1 MLTDKE
7 LAGLVQA
14 ARLYY
19 EDGLTQAQVA
29 AKIGVSRPQVSK
41 MLAHAREAG
50 IVHIEIRPPVA
61 GDAEL
66 LKLLQQRFGIKG
78 GIVLPQAQREALLRE
93 TSEYLAGELRYE
105 KNIGLGWGYTLGEI
119 AGKMASA
126 GGLKGSGNI
135 VTRTI
140 EAPAFDRIDAARAV
154 KVVITD
160 KTSGKITIAADD
172 NVMDYVVVEANGGRL
187 TATIDKSI
195 NNLSNADVTVTVP
208 ANGSIRALDASSAAK
223 ISGDVV
229 LNADKFAMDASS
241 AAKIDVSVKAQSCA
255 VAASSASKINASV
268 EAVSCSVEA
277 SSASKI
283 TLKGSAAKC
292 TADLSSAAKLSA
304 GDFVAA
310 ECSVN
315 TSSAAKAV
323 VNCTERLH
331 ADASSGSSI
340 RYSGDCQTSINK
352 SSGGSVGRN

>member
-126 GGLKGSGNI
+126 GGLKGSGKIFPLIGRTAIPNRGYR
-135 VTRTI
+135 VNELALLLAGGTREAFRLEAEAFPGSREARDAMEDTPDYRQALSLWQDTTAALVEYALTPVCPMKQRRCVLKTRWSVSRLLAVCFRTI
-140 EAPAFDRIDAARAV
+140 LMYAA
-154 KVVITD
+154 
-160 KTSGKITIAADD
+160 
-172 NVMDYVVVEANGGRL
+172 
-187 TATIDKSI
+187 
-195 NNLSNADVTVTVP
+195 NLS
-208 ANGSIRALDASSAAK
+208 AAQA
-223 ISGDVV
+223 I
-229 LNADKFAMDASS
+229 LP
-241 AAKIDVSVKAQSCA
+241 CA
-255 VAASSASKINASV
+255 
-268 EAVSCSVEA
+268 C
-277 SSASKI
+277 
-283 TLKGSAAKC
+283 
-292 TADLSSAAKLSA
+292 
-304 GDFVAA
+304 
-310 ECSVN
+310 
-315 TSSAAKAV
+315 
-323 VNCTERLH
+323 R
-331 ADASSGSSI
+331 
-340 RYSGDCQTSINK
+340 
-352 SSGGSVGRN
+352 

>member
-126 GGLKGSGNI
+126 GGLKGSGKIFPLIGRTAIPNRGYR
-135 VTRTI
+135 VNELALLLAGGTR
-140 EAPAFDRIDAARAV
+140 EAFHLEAEAFPGSREARDAMEDTPDYRQALSLWQD
-154 KVVITD
+154 T
-160 KTSGKITIAADD
+160 TAALA
-172 NVMDYVVVEANGGRL
+172 E
-187 TATIDKSI
+187 
-195 NNLSNADVTVTVP
+195 
-208 ANGSIRALDASSAAK
+208 IRAYPGVPDEATALRFEDALERQQAVGSLLSYYFNVRGEF
-223 ISGDVV
+223 ISG
-229 LNADKFAMDASS
+229 
-241 AAKIDVSVKAQSCA
+241 
-255 VAASSASKINASV
+255 
-268 EAVSCSVEA
+268 
-277 SSASKI
+277 
-283 TLKGSAAKC
+283 
-292 TADLSSAAKLSA
+292 A
-304 GDFVAA
+304 GDFAVRVPLKTLGQLPKVVAIGLTA
-310 ECSVN
+310 GS
-315 TSSAAKAV
+315 KAV
-323 VNCTERLH
+323 LGALRTGLVTHLVVTEDIARKIL
-331 ADASSGSSI
+331 
-340 RYSGDCQTSINK
+340 QK
-352 SSGGSVGRN
+352 

>member
-126 GGLKGSGNI
+126 GGLKGSGKIFPLIGRTAIPNRGYRVNELALLLAGGTREAFRLEAEARLCRCGRI
-135 VTRTI
+135 PRRRLPKYALTPVCRMKRRRCVLKTHWSVSRLLAVCFRTI
-140 EAPAFDRIDAARAV
+140 LMYAA
-154 KVVITD
+154 
-160 KTSGKITIAADD
+160 
-172 NVMDYVVVEANGGRL
+172 
-187 TATIDKSI
+187 
-195 NNLSNADVTVTVP
+195 NLS
-208 ANGSIRALDASSAAK
+208 AAQA
-223 ISGDVV
+223 I
-229 LNADKFAMDASS
+229 LP
-241 AAKIDVSVKAQSCA
+241 CA
-255 VAASSASKINASV
+255 
-268 EAVSCSVEA
+268 C
-277 SSASKI
+277 
-283 TLKGSAAKC
+283 
-292 TADLSSAAKLSA
+292 
-304 GDFVAA
+304 
-310 ECSVN
+310 
-315 TSSAAKAV
+315 
-323 VNCTERLH
+323 R
-331 ADASSGSSI
+331 
-340 RYSGDCQTSINK
+340 
-352 SSGGSVGRN
+352 

>member
-126 GGLKGSGNI
+126 GGLKGSGKIFPLIGRTAIPNRGYR
-135 VTRTI
+135 VNELALLLAGGTR
-140 EAPAFDRIDAARAV
+140 EAFRLEAEAFPGSREATALRFEDALERQQAV
-154 KVVITD
+154 G
-160 KTSGKITIAADD
+160 SLLSYYF
-172 NVMDYVVVEANGGRL
+172 NVRGEF
-187 TATIDKSI
+187 
-195 NNLSNADVTVTVP
+195 
-208 ANGSIRALDASSAAK
+208 
-223 ISGDVV
+223 ISG
-229 LNADKFAMDASS
+229 
-241 AAKIDVSVKAQSCA
+241 
-255 VAASSASKINASV
+255 
-268 EAVSCSVEA
+268 
-277 SSASKI
+277 
-283 TLKGSAAKC
+283 
-292 TADLSSAAKLSA
+292 A
-304 GDFVAA
+304 GDFAVRVPLKTLGQLPKVVAIGLTA
-310 ECSVN
+310 GS
-315 TSSAAKAV
+315 KAV
-323 VNCTERLH
+323 LGALRTGLVTHLVVTEDIARKIL
-331 ADASSGSSI
+331 
-340 RYSGDCQTSINK
+340 QK
-352 SSGGSVGRN
+352 

>member
-105 KNIGLGWGYTLGEI
+105 KNIGLGWVYTLGEI

-126 GGLKGSGNI
+126 GGLKGSGKIFPLIGRTAIPNRGYR
-135 VTRTI
+135 VNELALLLAGGTR
-140 EAPAFDRIDAARAV
+140 EAFRLEAEAFPGSREARDAMEDTPDYRQALSLWQD
-154 KVVITD
+154 T
-160 KTSGKITIAADD
+160 TAAL
-172 NVMDYVVVEANGGRL
+172 VE
-187 TATIDKSI
+187 
-195 NNLSNADVTVTVP
+195 
-208 ANGSIRALDASSAAK
+208 IRAYPGVLDEATALRFEDALERQQAVGSLLSYYFNVRGEF
-223 ISGDVV
+223 ISG
-229 LNADKFAMDASS
+229 
-241 AAKIDVSVKAQSCA
+241 
-255 VAASSASKINASV
+255 
-268 EAVSCSVEA
+268 
-277 SSASKI
+277 
-283 TLKGSAAKC
+283 
-292 TADLSSAAKLSA
+292 A
-304 GDFVAA
+304 GDFAVRVPLKTLGQLPKVVAIGLTA
-310 ECSVN
+310 GS
-315 TSSAAKAV
+315 KAV
-323 VNCTERLH
+323 LGALRTGLVTHLVVTEDIARKIL
-331 ADASSGSSI
+331 
-340 RYSGDCQTSINK
+340 QK
-352 SSGGSVGRN
+352 